1 MKKVAIILVTMA
13 LLFSCVSIPQ
23 AEYDEANSLRN
34 RLNHFPSVI
43 AYVQEDFDKAEQDYT
58 QADALIQTKKK
69 LKDAK
74 EMLLVAIESYK
85 NAISVGMP
93 AYAADLII
101 KIEDLVAQANLLKAE
116 IARPEEYATLTER
129 YELGK
134 TNNQSNNYDSAL
146 EQFESVLNDMSE
158 LCILVKERYEMSLEE
173 VKQIE
178 AKMKTLNDIV
188 AEIEKIQLEM
198 KNGGKK

>member
-34 RLNHFPSVI
+34 RLNRFPSVI
-43 AYVQEDFDKAEQDYT
+43 AYAQEDFDKAEQDYT
-58 QADALIQTKKK
+58 QADTLIQTKKK

-134 TNNQSNNYDSAL
+134 TNNQSNDYDSAL
-146 EQFESVLNDMSE
+146 EQFESVLNDMNE
-158 LCILVKERYEMSLEE
+158 LCILVKERYEISLEE